1 MRTTLMTPLAALL
14 VSAAMLTG
22 CNNNLKEENALLNEE
37 NQGLRAQLSDQSEA
51 LAAANDE
58 LRERDIRLAEL
69 RRELAQAREVRQ
81 EAQQRDPFSGIEGVT
96 GSVAAGEVRATV
108 ESDVLFDSGKASLK
122 SRAKQA
128 LDEVASIIRSS
139 YGGKKV
145 RISGHTDTDPIRKS
159 GYKSNY
165 HLGFERAYAV
175 REYLISQGVPAGQIY
190 LASHGPNEPR
200 GSKAQNRRVEIAVV
214 LN

>member
-1 MRTTLMTPLAALL
+1 MKPLAALL
-14 VSAAMLTG
+14 VTAAMLTG

-37 NQGLRAQLSDQSEA
+37 NQGLRAQLSDQSAA
-51 LAAANDE
+51 LAAANEE

-69 RRELAQAREVRQ
+69 RRELAQAREARQ
-81 EAQQRDPFSGIEGVT
+81 EAQRDPFSGIEGVT

-122 SRAKQA
+122 SPAKQA
-128 LDEVASIIRSS
+128 LNEVASIIQSS

-165 HLGFERAYAV
+165 HLGFERAFAV
-175 REYLISQGVPAGQIY
+175 REYLISRGVPAGQIY

-200 GSKAQNRRVEIAVV
+200 GSKAQSRRVEIAVV